1 MFFIIFMSLLAL
13 TYGYVGWRIIVPFH
27 LPIAANIAIW
37 SLLVFLWVLPPL
49 PWFMRSMGFE
59 KSTVSMVAW
68 IGYIGLGF
76 IALIIFITLFRDLG
90 WLGFSAYRKI
100 ASFFT
105 AKESPVSDPAKRQFI
120 IQAMNLGILG
130 LTGGA
135 VGYGLYAARRKP
147 SIVNTDVPIKNLP
160 KEFDGFRIVQFSDLH
175 VGPTIKKGFVE
186 TVVAQ
191 IEQLNADLI
200 AFTGDLVDGSV
211 PDLSEDVAPI
221 ERLKAPFGKYFIT
234 GNHEYYSG
242 VLPWL
247 KKAKDLGFKVLID
260 EHDIISKD
268 NAVLTLAGVT
278 DYSSKLLIKGHNSD
292 PIKALEG
299 APQESIKILLAHQP
313 LNIYK
318 ASAAG
323 YHLQLSGHTHGG
335 QFIPWNFFTRLFQ
348 PYIAG
353 LSKHKNTWIYVNRG
367 TGYWGPPLRLGVRS
381 EITVVTLTQA

>member
-1 MFFIIFMSLLAL
+1 MAFNLRWPKIFPIHGTASSFPLMCITKPSNFSESPILNS
-13 TYGYVGWRIIVPFH
+13 IENCPFSNF
-27 LPIAANIAIW
+27 PQD
-37 SLLVFLWVLPPL
+37 
-49 PWFMRSMGFE
+49 GFE
-59 KSTVSMVAW
+59 KSTVSIVAW

-76 IALIIFITLFRDLG
+76 MALIIFLTLFRDLG

-100 ASFFT
+100 AGLLT
-105 AKESPVSDPAKRQFI
+105 AKESTAADPVKRQFI

-130 LTGGA
+130 ITGIA
-135 VGYGLYAARRKP
+135 TGYGLYVARRKP
-147 SIVNTDVPIKNLP
+147 SIVNIDVPIKNLP
-160 KEFDGFRIVQFSDLH
+160 KEFEGFRIVQFSDLH
-175 VGPTIKKGFVE
+175 VGPTIKRTFVE
-186 TVVAQ
+186 TVVKQ
-191 IEQLNADLI
+191 IEDLNADLI

-211 PDLSEDVAPI
+211 TDLSEDVSPI

-278 DYSSKLLIKGHNSD
+278 DYSSKHLIKGHNSD
-292 PIKALEG
+292 PLKALEG

-318 ASAAG
+318 AAEAG
-323 YHLQLSGHTHGG
+323 CHLQLSGHTHGG

-367 TGYWGPPLRLGVRS
+367 TGYWGPPLRLGVKS